1 MKLLTHNEIL
11 IKQRVAKLLSK
22 QLITIVHV
30 LTKRRSV
37 EFHPEGYQC
46 FCLRKRRNILLF
58 LPRSASKVAT
68 NILDL

>member
-37 EFHPEGYQC
+37 GFHPEDYQC

-58 LPRSASKVAT
+58 LLRSASKVAT